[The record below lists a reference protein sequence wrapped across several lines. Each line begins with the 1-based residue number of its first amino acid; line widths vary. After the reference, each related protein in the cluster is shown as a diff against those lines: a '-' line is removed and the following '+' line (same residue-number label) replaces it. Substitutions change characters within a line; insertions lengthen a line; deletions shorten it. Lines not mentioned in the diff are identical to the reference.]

1 MDAAAAA
8 AKLDDH
14 RYAGSN
20 VQVVVGSAAEL
31 SYPDDAGVHVHADDL
46 EPAGGQR
53 HSGRPPDVAQPDDG
67 GAR

>member
-1 MDAAAAA
+1 MDADAA

-20 VQVVVGSAAEL
+20 VQVLVGSAAE
-31 SYPDDAGVHVHADDL
+31 
-46 EPAGGQR
+46 
-53 HSGRPPDVAQPDDG
+53 PDDG